1 MSKLSMLSLFEQSE
15 IELKTHLSGL
25 VLPRDVEKLNSILSD
40 LFIEH
45 IKIEKYKQELTNPEI
60 AIFQSAIRLV
70 EESLRLQQNMFDV
83 KTDTL
88 VTHKPISNQKKN
100 LPVNKSQVAMVGA
113 TATGILAGA
122 ITNIGTILLSIVTT
136 AVGVWITSNGHNTE
150 TIATEKI
157 VEQGMV
163 VNADAIIGT
172 TKKICQLLDQQM
184 EIYQTNIFNLK
195 TRLENRQV
203 PTLYNS
209 YGYLLNRLAI
219 LYRDKTNSAPADE
232 IEDDIAKLFRT
243 LKNYNYEFVN
253 YSEET
258 QSFFDV
264 ETIEDIQNPEV
275 AEVAILEN
283 GECVVKGKFYQPKK

>member
-15 IELKTHLSGL
+15 IELKTRLSGL

-83 KTDTL
+83 KTETL

-100 LPVNKSQVAMVGA
+100 LPVNKSQVAIVTA
-113 TATGILAGA
+113 TATGVLTGA
-122 ITNIGTILLSIVTT
+122 ITNIGTILLSIVAT
-136 AVGVWITSNGHNTE
+136 AVGVWIASNGHETE
-150 TIATEKI
+150 AVVTEEI
-157 VEQGMV
+157 VEQSRV

-172 TKKICQLLDQQM
+172 TKKICLLLDQQM
-184 EIYQTNIFNLK
+184 EIYQTNIYNLK
-195 TRLENRQV
+195 ARLENQQM

-209 YGYLLNRLAI
+209 YGYLLSRLAT
-219 LYRDKTNSAPADE
+219 LYRDKINSAPADE

-264 ETIEDIQNPEV
+264 ETIEEIQNPEV

-283 GECVVKGKFYQPKK
+283 GECVVKGRLYQPKK

>member
-1 MSKLSMLSLFEQSE
+1 MLSLFEQSE
-15 IELKTHLSGL
+15 VELKTHLSSL
-25 VLPRDVEKLNSILSD
+25 VLPRDIEKLNRILSD

-45 IKIEKYKQELTNPEI
+45 IKIEKYKQELTTSEI

-70 EESLRLQQNMFDV
+70 EESLRLQQNMFDINT
-83 KTDTL
+83 KTL
-88 VTHKPISNQKKN
+88 VTPKTISNRKNN
-100 LPVNKSQVAMVGA
+100 LPINKSQVAMVSA
-113 TATGILAGA
+113 TATGVLAGA
-122 ITNIGTILLSIVTT
+122 ITNIGTILLSIVAT
-136 AVGVWITSNGHNTE
+136 AVGVWIASNRHKTE
-150 TIATEKI
+150 VVVTEEI
-157 VEQGMV
+157 MEQSMA

-195 TRLENRQV
+195 ARLENRQV

-209 YGYLLNRLAI
+209 YGYLLNRLAT

-264 ETIEDIQNPEV
+264 EIIEEIQNPEL